1 MGEII
6 NLCNSNQEIDP
17 DVMDTDLVEIAD
29 GVLFD
34 VRANIAHKQVISMPI
49 AELAT
54 LGAGVASLIP
64 AFNTVTQTTTFN
76 TEGLYRLVNAGA
88 GDVLKAAK
96 NGNKWGAIKTAD
108 GTSKMAQFQAV
119 GGVSGTTTSA
129 AAINPAIVLAAL
141 ALFCIEQKLESIDN
155 ACNQIRSF
163 LELEKEA
170 EIEADMQTLSSMI
183 SKYKYNWDNERETT
197 NNHKLVL
204 DIQRSARKYMNSYQK
219 EVSELLR
226 GKKLFVLHTKVND
239 TLNELLRKF
248 NYYRLSLYIYSMAS
262 FAEIILSGN
271 YNEERILRAKTE
283 IENMSMTYREI
294 FGQCSI
300 HLEKLSDSSLDTN
313 LLKGLGTASSAVGKL
328 IENIP
333 IIRNGL
339 VDEFLQDSGK
349 QMKKDAA
356 TIEQKVVRAFAAI
369 SNPGTAVFIEKMND
383 MIQIYGHTEEIYF
396 DNKQIYLVAG

>member
-6 NLCNSNQEIDP
+6 NLCNSNQGIAP
-17 DVMDTDLVEIAD
+17 DVMDTDLVEVAD
-29 GVLFD
+29 GILFD
-34 VRANIAHKQVISMPI
+34 TRANIAHKQVISLPI

-108 GTSKMAQFQAV
+108 GASKMAQFQAV

-129 AAINPAIVLAAL
+129 AAINPAIVLAAV

-219 EVSELLR
+219 EVSELLCE
-226 GKKLFVLHTKVND
+226 KKLFVLHTRVND
-239 TLNELLRKF
+239 TLDDLLRKF

-262 FAEIILSGN
+262 FAEIILSGD
-271 YNEERILRAKTE
+271 YNEERILSAKTE
-283 IENMSMTYREI
+283 IENMSMAYREI

-300 HLEKLSDSSLDTN
+300 HLEKLSDSSLETN

-333 IIRNGL
+333 VIRNGS
-339 VDEFLQDSGK
+339 VDEFLQDSGE
-349 QMKKDAA
+349 QMKKGAA
-356 TIEQKVVRAFAAI
+356 AIEKKVVESFAAI
-369 SNPGTAVFIEKMND
+369 SNPGTAVLIEKMND

-396 DNKQIYLVAG
+396 DNNQIYLVAG

>member
-129 AAINPAIVLAAL
+129 AAINPAIVLAAV

-333 IIRNGL
+333 IIRNGP
-339 VDEFLQDSGK
+339 VDEFLQDSGE

-356 TIEQKVVRAFAAI
+356 VIEKKVVELFAAI
-369 SNPGTAVFIEKMND
+369 SNPGTAIFIEKMND

>member
-29 GVLFD
+29 GILFD
-34 VRANIAHKQVISMPI
+34 TRANIAHKQVISMPI

-108 GTSKMAQFQAV
+108 GASKMAQFQAV
-119 GGVSGTTTSA
+119 GGVSGTTTST
-129 AAINPAIVLAAL
+129 AAINPAIVLAAV

-163 LELEKEA
+163 LELKKEA

-239 TLNELLRKF
+239 TLNDLLRKF

-262 FAEIILSGN
+262 FAEIILSGD
-271 YNEERILRAKTE
+271 YNEERILSAKTE
-283 IENMSMTYREI
+283 IENMSMAYREI

-300 HLEKLSDSSLDTN
+300 HLEKLSDSSLETS

-333 IIRNGL
+333 VIRNGP

-356 TIEQKVVRAFAAI
+356 TIEQKVVGAFAAI

>member
-29 GVLFD
+29 GILFD
-34 VRANIAHKQVISMPI
+34 TRANIAHKQVISMPI

-129 AAINPAIVLAAL
+129 AAINPAIVLAAV

-239 TLNELLRKF
+239 TLNDLLRKF

-271 YNEERILRAKTE
+271 YNEERILSAKTE
-283 IENMSMTYREI
+283 IENMSMAYREI
-294 FGQCSI
+294 FSQCSI
-300 HLEKLSDSSLDTN
+300 HLEKLSGSSLETS

-333 IIRNGL
+333 AIRNGP
-339 VDEFLQDSGK
+339 VDEFLQDSGE
-349 QMKKDAA
+349 QMKKGAA
-356 TIEQKVVRAFAAI
+356 VIEKNVVESFAAI

-383 MIQIYGHTEEIYF
+383 IIQIYGHTEEIYF
-396 DNKQIYLVAG
+396 DNNQIYLVAG